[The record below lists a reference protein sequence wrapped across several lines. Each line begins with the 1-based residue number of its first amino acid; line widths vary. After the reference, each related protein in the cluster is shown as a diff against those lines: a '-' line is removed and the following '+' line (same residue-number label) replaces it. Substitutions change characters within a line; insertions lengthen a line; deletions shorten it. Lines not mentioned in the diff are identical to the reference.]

1 MRTAEKYALAVVSG
15 VAAAELLSFGV
26 EAAVQ
31 WFWSYIDRCNVKE
44 LEGEFQI
51 LNTLGRWGMRPFVM
65 PSGKTSKIYKAE
77 NRKRGRT
84 VALKVLSKLSVVAIE
99 SNAFTVEREILQS
112 ITHPNIVHLYSAFS
126 RGWCNVL
133 EMECVLTK
141 RRGPVGIGECK
152 AMVNGEVACTAELT
166 FAIHAG

>member
-1 MRTAEKYALAVVSG
+1 MVESVIGMRTAEKYALAVVSG

-133 EMECVLTK
+133 EMECATD
-141 RRGPVGIGECK
+141 GSVGAQCCGD
-152 AMVNGEVACTAELT
+152 V
-166 FAIHAG
+166 